1 MSGERQWQ
9 WQQQRQV
16 CIVCHSACRPEH
28 AVIALCVCDAKEGAF
43 EGERERG
50 SLTCTHISFCT
61 LYPNLPLL
69 AAFQSASTVC
79 RSAAGIVGTSA
90 GRAAH
95 RHQNSSSSGGG
106 NTQHGGRLSAQEEDA
121 ADTALQQWPATRA
134 THSKDTVLVFWGGGA
149 VPGLQAGLPVPLPD
163 KHPRAPGK
171 QYTQQ
176 DRHMD
181 PWVSVL
187 GFCTV
192 SAIQKADVSTGTA
205 HAPVK

>member
-134 THSKDTVLVFWGGGA
+134 THSKDTVLVFWGGGECRGCRQ
-149 VPGLQAGLPVPLPD
+149 VCRYHCLTNTPGHQASSTRSKTD
-163 KHPRAPGK
+163 TWTPGFL
-171 QYTQQ
+171 YW
-176 DRHMD
+176 D
-181 PWVSVL
+181 SVL
-187 GFCTV
+187 CLQSRKPTFPQAQRT
-192 SAIQKADVSTGTA
+192 
-205 HAPVK
+205 HL